1 MAKKKKRVAKKGA
14 KLPKKTVDAAE
25 RPEKSKGVRADR
37 LAETSE
43 PIDPTGSCRYA
54 DTFGQMQCESPVTK
68 TYCDSKSG
76 QFVPNGRC

>member
-1 MAKKKKRVAKKGA
+1 MANKKNRAAKKGV
-14 KLPKKTVDAAE
+14 KLPNTTTDAAE
-25 RPEKSKGVRADR
+25 IPERSKSVRVDS